1 MSFYRT
7 GTLLK
12 RKEGRLQIFKKL
24 KKYNTENYYGR
35 FFIEGKQVEKSS
47 KSSNKKV
54 AIKELEQIY
63 SDYQSLKRLG
73 QIVHSK
79 TLKECW
85 KLFVEDLK
93 TGTFKSKIT
102 TQGYLQKGKLFVQHM
117 GKLKVNKITYDDLR
131 DYLTK
136 RMGGSNRSNKLRQA
150 TLEGDLRTFSIF
162 DTWLVQNGHKK
173 RKLTSLKKQVIGGG
187 KEDTSRIYFDRDE
200 YQKLLST
207 SQKRIKQAEQGGLDG
222 GKRVAFNRKLLHQ
235 FIIFGVNTGI
245 RTGGILNLKWEDV
258 QLRDKKVDYLN
269 KGIEKNWDKSFF
281 NQLDRYYTFN
291 NVKDKSGHYK
301 NIGLGGSYFSILA
314 IRKLYKEY
322 GKIYNRGDRIFN
334 VKSFSVGFNSLLNES
349 VLKRVKQGN
358 DWLRRDSVS
367 LRHTY
372 IVFQLQ
378 NGISDFIIGKNV
390 GTSGKMIYE
399 NYSKH
404 LKTIELV
411 DRLTGVNV
419 RRHLRLVSIK

>member
-7 GTLLK
+7 GTLIK
-12 RKEGRLQIFKKL
+12 RKEGKLQIFKKL

-47 KSSNKKV
+47 KSSNKEK
-54 AIKELEQIY
+54 AIKLLGQIY
-63 SDYQSLKRLG
+63 EDYHSLKRLG
-73 QIVHSK
+73 QVVHSK
-79 TLKECW
+79 TLADVW

-93 TGTFKSKIT
+93 KGTFKSKIT
-102 TQGYLQKGKLFVQHM
+102 TQGYLQKGKLFVEHM
-117 GKLKVNKITYDDLR
+117 GKLKVDRITYDDLR

-136 RMGGSNRSNKLRQA
+136 RMGGGNRSNKLRNA
-150 TLEGDLRTFSIF
+150 TLRGDLRTFSIF
-162 DTWLVQNGHKK
+162 DTWCVQNGHKK
-173 RKLTSLKKQVIGGG
+173 RKLSSLLKQVLGSG
-187 KEDTSRIYFDRDE
+187 KEETSRLYFDRDE
-200 YQKLLST
+200 YQKLLTT
-207 SQKRIKQAEQGGLDG
+207 SKKRIKQAEQGGLDG

-235 FIIFGVNTGI
+235 FIIFAVNTGI

-258 QLRDKKVDYLN
+258 SLRDKRVDYLN
-269 KGIEKNWDKSFF
+269 KGIEKNWDKNFF
-281 NQLDRYYTFN
+281 NQLDRYYTYN
-291 NVKDKSGHYK
+291 NVKDKSGIYK
-301 NIGLGGSYFSILA
+301 NIGLGGSYFAIESIK
-314 IRKLYKEY
+314 KLYKEY
-322 GKIYNRGDRIFN
+322 DKVINQEDRIFN
-334 VKSFSVGFNSLLNES
+334 VKSFSVGFNSLLDEAG
-349 VLKRVKQGN
+349 LKYEKRGN
-358 DWLRRDSVS
+358 DKLRRDSVS

-378 NGISDFIIGKNV
+378 NNISDYIVGKNV

-411 DRLTGVNV
+411 DRLTGVNQ